1 MVTSAVFPN
10 APEMCWQH
18 GHCFLSPYISHSV
31 FIVCMSVSWGGRD
44 YNTSIVFERISLLG
58 GSGGILHRE
67 NFKEEKKC
75 SETNPGGS
83 CGTTRLSL

>member
-44 YNTSIVFERISLLG
+44 YNTSIVERISLLG